1 MTRTTPEGFRYK
13 VVSNGA
19 LPSAV
24 RPRIEYG
31 IEQLL
36 NSDQQTTAEKR
47 VGRNVTTRKTR
58 IAITEAI

>member
-1 MTRTTPEGFRYK
+1 MYIPAPTLKYK
-13 VVSNGA
+13 VVSTGA

-36 NSDQQTTAEKR
+36 NREQFTTNEKR
-47 VGRNVTTRKTR
+47 FGRNVTTRKTH
-58 IAITEAI
+58 IA

>member
-1 MTRTTPEGFRYK
+1 MYIPEAPLKYK
-13 VVSNGA
+13 VVSHGA

-36 NSDQQTTAEKR
+36 NREQFSTNEKR
-47 VGRNVTTRKTR
+47 FGRNVTTRKTR
-58 IAITEAI
+58 IA

>member
-24 RPRIEYG
+24 RPRIEHG

-36 NSDQQTTAEKR
+36 NADQHSTAEKR
-47 VGRNVTTRKTR
+47 FGRAVTTRKTK
-58 IAITEAI
+58 IG

>member
-1 MTRTTPEGFRYK
+1 MYIPAPTLKYK

-36 NSDQQTTAEKR
+36 NREQFTTNEKR
-47 VGRNVTTRKTR
+47 FGKRITTRKTK
-58 IAITEAI
+58 IG

>member
-24 RPRIEYG
+24 RPRIEHG

-36 NSDQQTTAEKR
+36 NADQHSTSEKR
-47 VGRNVTTRKTR
+47 FGRHVTTKKTR
-58 IAITEAI
+58 IA

>member
-1 MTRTTPEGFRYK
+1 MYIPAPTLKYK

-24 RPRIEYG
+24 RPRIERT

-36 NSDQQTTAEKR
+36 NSDQFSTNEKR
-47 VGRNVTTRKTR
+47 FGRAVTTKKTR
-58 IAITEAI
+58 IA

>member
-1 MTRTTPEGFRYK
+1 MYIPAPTLKYK

-36 NSDQQTTAEKR
+36 NREQFTTNEKR
-47 VGRNVTTRKTR
+47 FGRNVTTRKTR
-58 IAITEAI
+58 IA